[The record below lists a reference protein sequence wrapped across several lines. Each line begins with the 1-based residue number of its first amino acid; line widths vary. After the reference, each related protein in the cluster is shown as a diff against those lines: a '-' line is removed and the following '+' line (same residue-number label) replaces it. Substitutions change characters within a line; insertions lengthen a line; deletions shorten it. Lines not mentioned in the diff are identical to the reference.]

1 MNNFPTFENMT
12 PKRSELR
19 YVSSNPI
26 DNETEQYSRWSLW
39 DLIILERNDEREQGN
54 QDLYH
59 NIIFK
64 EPLIFENLLLPRTN
78 TGTLCDNRYAL
89 IKRKIQT
96 EAAVSNRYSTSLSV
110 IDFTRWSSKY
120 IE

>member
-39 DLIILERNDEREQGN
+39 DLIISSETMKESRGTKI
-54 QDLYH
+54 Y
-59 NIIFK
+59 II
-64 EPLIFENLLLPRTN
+64 I
-78 TGTLCDNRYAL
+78 
-89 IKRKIQT
+89 
-96 EAAVSNRYSTSLSV
+96 
-110 IDFTRWSSKY
+110 
-120 IE
+120 

>member
-1 MNNFPTFENMT
+1 MNNFPAFENMT

-54 QDLYH
+54 
-59 NIIFK
+59 
-64 EPLIFENLLLPRTN
+64 
-78 TGTLCDNRYAL
+78 
-89 IKRKIQT
+89 
-96 EAAVSNRYSTSLSV
+96 
-110 IDFTRWSSKY
+110 
-120 IE
+120 